1 MGALLRNE
9 DVMSKHNALH
19 FDFRSLPDALLDG
32 LLIGGVGKQHLL
44 RLGDA
49 CLRLAAPL
57 ELSTALLV
65 GAWQADLLDGGH
77 ARQALGLAGRSLA
90 PGIAAVAKA
99 VAESWRAPSAP
110 HPFYEVALS
119 GEQDALQAFYERQ
132 FEAEPENCFWLQQAF
147 GLAVFERRFE
157 WILRVLDG
165 VASRLPEPFAPLLAK
180 MRGDVAFLEGDF
192 SAAANHFGQA
202 LRRLP
207 LAAVQARLAQT
218 LFLRGRSEAG
228 LDFLK
233 LAVRAQP
240 WNANLLLRLYE
251 YLDDAQPKPLEGRL
265 AVLLYTYNRSEDL
278 ALTLER
284 LWDTGAIRPPRVRIC
299 ALDNGSSDASA
310 ATLAAWRERF
320 GDGLEVL
327 TLPVNI
333 GAPAARNWLARH
345 AGLADCEWLLYL
357 DDDALPPDDWL
368 DLLAQAVE
376 RYPDAS
382 VWGCRVLDAYNP
394 AVLQHVDLHLTDPSE
409 PAFRDPIAPVYPPR
423 FGVSQLHHQDL
434 DFGQFDYLRPC
445 VSVTG
450 CCHLFRR
457 AALLEQP
464 PFDLRFSPS
473 QFDDAEHD
481 LALASAGGYA
491 AYQGRL
497 PVLHRRRSGRQSRL
511 AEPERARAFG
521 NQYKMHLK
529 YSPERIAAIRAGSRQ
544 RLLADLEIKV
554 RRLREA
560 GVLK

>member
-1 MGALLRNE
+1 MAKQKALN
-9 DVMSKHNALH
+9 
-19 FDFRSLPDALLDG
+19 FDFRLLPEVLLDG
-32 LLIGGVGKQHLL
+32 LLVGGVGKLHLL

-49 CLRLAAPL
+49 CLRLGAAP

-65 GAWQADLLDGGH
+65 GAWQADLLDGGL

-90 PGIAAVAKA
+90 PGLAAAAKV
-99 VAESWRAPSAP
+99 VAEHWLAPNAQ
-110 HPFYEVALS
+110 HPFYETALA
-119 GEQDALQAFYERQ
+119 GDQDALQAFYERQ
-132 FEAEPENCFWLQQAF
+132 FEQEPENCFWLQQAL

-157 WILRVLDG
+157 WILGATQNL
-165 VASRLPEPFAPLLAK
+165 APRLPEGFAPLLAK
-180 MRGDVAFLEGDF
+180 LRGDVAFLQGDL
-192 SAAANHFGQA
+192 SEAANLYGQA

-207 LAAVQARLAQT
+207 SAAVQARLAQT
-218 LFLRGRSEAG
+218 LILRGRTDAG

-233 LAVRAQP
+233 QASKEQP

-251 YLDDAQPKPLEGRL
+251 FIEAPRPKPLEGRL

-278 ALTLER
+278 GLTLER
-284 LWDTGAIRPPRVRIC
+284 LWSSGAIQAPRVRIC
-299 ALDNGSSDASA
+299 ALDNGSTDATP
-310 ATLAAWRERF
+310 ATLASWRERF
-320 GDGLEVL
+320 GEGLEVL

-345 AGLADCEWLLYL
+345 PGLADCEWLLYL
-357 DDDALPPDDWL
+357 DDDALPPDGWL
-368 DLLAQAVE
+368 ELLAQAVE

-394 AVLQHVDLHLTDPSE
+394 AVIQHVDLHLSDPAE
-409 PAFRDPIAPVYPPR
+409 PAFRDPIAPVYAPR

-481 LALASAGGYA
+481 LALAAAGGYA
-491 AYQGRL
+491 VYQGRL

-511 AEPERARAFG
+511 AEMDRAHAFG
-521 NQYKMHLK
+521 NQYKMHMK
-529 YSPERIAAIRAGSRQ
+529 YGPELIAAIRAGSRR
-544 RLLADLEIKV
+544 RLLADLEVKV
-554 RRLREA
+554 RRLRDS
-560 GVLK
+560 GLVK